1 LAEYAISDK
10 VTSIANQTPAKT
22 LPPDRLAA

>member
-10 VTSIANQTPAKT
+10 VTSTANQTPAKT